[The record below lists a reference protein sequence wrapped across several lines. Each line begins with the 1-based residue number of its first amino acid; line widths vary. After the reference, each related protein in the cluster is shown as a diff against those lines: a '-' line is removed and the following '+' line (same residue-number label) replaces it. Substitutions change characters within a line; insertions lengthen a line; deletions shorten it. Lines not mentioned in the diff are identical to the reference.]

1 MGDFSAKKFY
11 LFAEVNQ
18 MPLPNYNELPNL
30 GDFFGQI
37 AIMKAYLAAQKNAGT
52 PVLEEDGSEMTLGR
66 YA

>member
-1 MGDFSAKKFY
+1 
-11 LFAEVNQ
+11 